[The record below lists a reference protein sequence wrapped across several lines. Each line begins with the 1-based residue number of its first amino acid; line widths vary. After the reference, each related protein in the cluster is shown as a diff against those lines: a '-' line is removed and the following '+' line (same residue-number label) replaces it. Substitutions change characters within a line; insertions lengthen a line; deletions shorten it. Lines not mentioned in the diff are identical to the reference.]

1 MSTRLLAA
9 VLCCLVLPAAALA
22 EDSPWSAG
30 LRAGMSTAGGV
41 PSNDSVNMALAVRYA
56 LDDRRHLGFALEQ
69 MTFDFERPHKVVGL
83 QQDFA
88 AEPEDIDAKTT
99 SLLYTV
105 SYEQHHGLAAARWR
119 PYWSLQFAVCSPD
132 VDDVTGPVQGG
143 GTFDVRTDAG
153 TEYIPGARAGYL
165 WQFAGSWSA
174 DFSATVNHHFADWKV
189 EDRQSGNRDRVD
201 DYTHYG
207 AQLGLRYRFG
217 ER

>member
-1 MSTRLLAA
+1 MNARLSVAFLCSLALPAA
-9 VLCCLVLPAAALA
+9 VLAD
-22 EDSPWSAG
+22 DSPWSMG

-56 LDDRRHLGFALEQ
+56 LDDRRRVGVAIEQ

-88 AEPEDIDAKTT
+88 VEPEDIDAKTK
-99 SLLYTV
+99 SLVYAV
-105 SYEQHHGLAAARWR
+105 FYEQHHGSAGARWT
-119 PYWSLQFAVCSPD
+119 PYWSLAFAVTSPD

-143 GTFDVRTDAG
+143 GTFDIRTDAG

-165 WQFAGSWSA
+165 WRFAPSWSA
-174 DFSATVNHHFADWKV
+174 DFSVTVNHHLADWKV
-189 EDRQSGNRDRVD
+189 EDRQSGNSDRVD

-207 AQLGLRYRFG
+207 AQLGLAYRFG
-217 ER
+217 TP